1 MCKTHSDRTF
11 KSGDYRRVPV
21 EIKLGHYLFFDPWRC
36 QCLNKCV
43 VWPGGQGVRA
53 HSTLRLEVKSLPRAP
68 EVLIK
73 EVTIARTVMRALH
86 RNLEEFPGN
95 QKASWRPGDCCRR
108 EADSSLRSDD
118 N

>member
-53 HSTLRLEVKSLPRAP
+53 HSTLRLEVKSLHGLRKCRSKSYHCQDCHAGAESKSRRISRQPKG
-68 EVLIK
+68 EL
-73 EVTIARTVMRALH
+73 EARRLVQTGSR
-86 RNLEEFPGN
+86 
-95 QKASWRPGDCCRR
+95 
-108 EADSSLRSDD
+108 
-118 N
+118 